1 MLKRLIKK
9 ALGLFNKKEE
19 ELSWPFPVPAP
30 EPKIKACET
39 CEAPK
44 KKRGRPALKKATTIA
59 KKPAVAAKTA
69 RKKKVK

>member
-1 MLKRLIKK
+1 MIKRFLEW
-9 ALGLFNKKEE
+9 ALSLFGPSKEE
-19 ELSWPFPVPAP
+19 QIETWPFPVPAP
-30 EPKIKACET
+30 EPKIKA